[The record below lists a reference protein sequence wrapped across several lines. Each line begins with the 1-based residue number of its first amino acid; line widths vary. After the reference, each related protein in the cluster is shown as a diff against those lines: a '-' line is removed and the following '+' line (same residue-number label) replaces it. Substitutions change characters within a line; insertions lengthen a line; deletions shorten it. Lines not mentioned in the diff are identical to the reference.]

1 MSTHVPINTGY
12 GRASLSG
19 KFLKGQDAI
28 YTSNSMNTAEG
39 YTYMVTGMQNKVKRP
54 TDFHLLTDKTGSLK

>member
-39 YTYMVTGMQNKVKRP
+39 YTYGNGYITKLKGLLI
-54 TDFHLLTDKTGSLK
+54 FHLLTDKTGSLK